1 MSRKPWPKRL
11 LNGTLLFVKNR
22 RNITMATLQLDRLLT
37 PLSGAQPCGE
47 DMLFSAEFD
56 RIQEARRFDDPSL
69 DQGDWVTDIKEADW
83 REVIDTSTALLN
95 DRTKD
100 LRLAVWLTEALSKE
114 HGFAGLRDGYS
125 LTASLCN
132 DYWDH
137 LHPLI
142 DADDAEY
149 RTGSVAWL
157 AGRSSQLIREI
168 PLVDAAA
175 GGFTYVDWEVATHLA
190 EAVRRDPEQADELSR
205 DKTTQEQFEAARRAT
220 PAAFYT
226 TLHADVTACAEMLQ
240 RLADVL
246 DARAGDHS
254 PSFRQAREALES
266 VRTLVE
272 RFVGKP
278 AAKVTNAAEAAP
290 AQQASQAGQGANASV
305 ATALAAVSHGPIR
318 TRAQALSQLRE
329 VADFFRQTEPH
340 SPVAYLAAR
349 AAKWGDMPL
358 HAWLRTVVKDDAT
371 LSQIE
376 ELLGV
381 GDQHAGDNQG

>member
-1 MSRKPWPKRL
+1 
-11 LNGTLLFVKNR
+11 
-22 RNITMATLQLDRLLT
+22 MATLQLDRLLA
-37 PLSGAQPCGE
+37 PLPGAQPCGE

-56 RIQEARRFDDPSL
+56 RIQDARRFDDPSL

-83 REVIDTSTALLN
+83 REVIDTSTALLS

-125 LTASLCN
+125 LTASLCSE
-132 DYWDH
+132 YWDH

-157 AGRSSQLIREI
+157 AGRSSQLVREI
-168 PLVDAAA
+168 PLVEAAA
-175 GGFTYVDWEVATHLA
+175 GGFTYVDWDVATHLA
-190 EAVRRDPEQADELSR
+190 EAIRRDPEQAHELSQG
-205 DKTTQEQFEAARRAT
+205 KTTLEQFEAARRAT
-220 PAAFYT
+220 PTAFYT
-226 TLHADVTACAEMLQ
+226 ALHADVTACGEALQ
-240 RLADVL
+240 RLSDVL
-246 DARAGDHS
+246 DARAGDHA
-254 PSFRQAREALES
+254 PSFRQAREALET
-266 VRTLVE
+266 VRALVE

-278 AAKVTNAAEAAP
+278 VVKPDTPEATP
-290 AQQASQAGQGANASV
+290 QTQHDGH
-305 ATALAAVSHGPIR
+305 AVHTPTSTEAVNHGPIR
-318 TRAQALSQLRE
+318 TRAQALAQLRE
-329 VADFFRQTEPH
+329 VADFFRRTEPH

-381 GDQHAGDNQG
+381 GEEPGGDGQG